1 MWGGGSGEVSQRWG
15 LGDGEA
21 SRRCLAGQSTRPCRV
36 SYYYQLLSY
45 LSFRVVKRQLLLHYG
60 ILGQISWHGFFF
72 KKVE

>member
-1 MWGGGSGEVSQRWG
+1 MVKSRNDGASVMVKPR
-15 LGDGEA
+15 GDA
-21 SRRCLAGQSTRPCRV
+21 LRVSRRDLAGPRLN
-36 SYYYQLLSY
+36 YYYQLLSY